1 MEEVQTSSSGTV
13 SHETHSAPTLCEF
26 NTSFNSLQSNAATK
40 STPAAGPPNYYPAS
54 CSFIASLNT
63 TTSQIISCLAVQNDD
78 NYYNLLYAASTE
90 EVNVFDITTLS
101 LLDTFGSGY
110 SGSVKS
116 IAFSKGRI
124 FTAHQDCRIRVWQ
137 KVMTSSSS
145 SSYSR
150 SKQIMKHHLIQTLP
164 TFKDRFFNR
173 LSPKNYVRI
182 RRNEH
187 KLRIEHADAVSA
199 LTVNNDVGLM
209 YSVSWDKSFK
219 IWNVSSPDMPC
230 LDSVNEAHADA
241 VNAVA
246 VDPTGGTVYTGS
258 ANGEIKVWKVSKE
271 TKKHMLLTTLSKHAS
286 SVNALALTMEGSI
299 LCSGGGDRVIL
310 VWERGHNGAIL
321 SLVCV
326 DNGVVISGSSDKSVV
341 MMVFLFLVEAWMEKS
356 GPGKLWF
363 LIVIPGGDN

>member
-13 SHETHSAPTLCEF
+13 SHETHSTPTVCEF
-26 NTSFNSLQSNAATK
+26 DTSFNSLQSTAATK
-40 STPAAGPPNYYPAS
+40 ST
-54 CSFIASLNT
+54 T
-63 TTSQIISCLAVQNDD
+63 TA
-78 NYYNLLYAASTE
+78 
-90 EVNVFDITTLS
+90 EVNVFDLTTLS
-101 LLDTFGSGY
+101 LADTFGSGY

-124 FTAHQDCRIRVWQ
+124 FTAHQDCKIRVWQ

-145 SSYSR
+145 SSSSSSYSR
-150 SKQIMKHHLIQTLP
+150 SKQFMKHRLIQTLP
-164 TFKDRFFNR
+164 TFKDRFFNF

-199 LTVNNDVGLM
+199 LAVNNDVALM

-219 IWNVSSPDMPC
+219 IWNVSSSDMPC

-246 VDPTGGTVYTGS
+246 VDPTDGTVYTGS

-271 TKKHMLLTTLSKHAS
+271 TKKHKLLTTLAKHAS
-286 SVNALALTMEGSI
+286 SVNALALTIEGSI
-299 LCSGGGDRVIL
+299 F
-310 VWERGHNGAIL
+310 
-321 SLVCV
+321 LVCV
-326 DNGVVISGSSDKSVV
+326 DNGVVISGSSDKSVRIWKYEKGFV
-341 MMVFLFLVEAWMEKS
+341 GGCLAVLEGHCKPVKSLV
-356 GPGKLWF
+356 L
-363 LIVIPGGDN
+363 IPGGGDGFSVFSGSMDGEIRAWKIVLLDCNSRW